1 METKVWKY
9 GVSTFLSSAPRDVS
23 GFVVITFLLLPL
35 MVLVV
40 PVLIYFTLMSSVRL
54 GKPFGL
60 QLHRPPVHARMLRLG
75 SPRTL
80 GQQRA
85 LCLMIYDPEHLVT
98 THLDWASGN
107 GRRNPIAKLVT
118 LLLGRQQILHL
129 VTRFRLSRLRIRL
142 HVTTR
147 TT

>member
-1 METKVWKY
+1 METKVSKY
-9 GVSTFLSSAPRDVS
+9 GVSTIQNRAPRDVN
-23 GFVVITFLLLPL
+23 GFVVTTFLLLPL

-40 PVLIYFTLMSSVRL
+40 PVLIYFTLMSYVKL
-54 GKPFGL
+54 GNLYGL
-60 QLHRPPVHARMLRLG
+60 QRRQQLVQGRMLKLG

-80 GQQRA
+80 GQQTA
-85 LCLMIYDPEHLVT
+85 LCLMIYDPELLVT
-98 THLDWASGN
+98 THLDWAGGSG
-107 GRRNPIAKLVT
+107 RLNPIAKLLT
-118 LLLGRQQILHL
+118 LVLGRQQILHL